1 MGGEGEGEG
10 RSVRRFIF
18 LLADVSNIVTVEPG
32 SWCLVFVRTTG
43 PRGPGYYSDSVARV
57 PWLHGCR
64 GLRRPCA
71 QHMSGSESEAWCP
84 ARDSEAGSGED
95 NTREQSG
102 SERAQAG
109 RTVTRKSNDS
119 ETSGGQDLVR
129 KNCLSFQLAGK
140 DLIRVRWK
148 RCSDL

>member
-1 MGGEGEGEG
+1 
-10 RSVRRFIF
+10 
-18 LLADVSNIVTVEPG
+18 
-32 SWCLVFVRTTG
+32 
-43 PRGPGYYSDSVARV
+43 
-57 PWLHGCR
+57 
-64 GLRRPCA
+64 
-71 QHMSGSESEAWCP
+71 MSGSESEAWCP